1 MKSID
6 SKDEGRREPTRVVTE
21 SLKTFTVFLWII
33 LTSLLTRLLSTVLLQ
48 ITDLL
53 GALEH

>member
-1 MKSID
+1 MKSND
-6 SKDEGRREPTRVVTE
+6 SKDEGRREPTRAITE

-33 LTSLLTRLLSTVLLQ
+33 LTSLLTRLLSTVLQ

>member
-1 MKSID
+1 MKSND
-6 SKDEGRREPTRVVTE
+6 SKDEGRREPTRVITE

-33 LTSLLTRLLSTVLLQ
+33 LTSLLTRLVSTVLQ